1 MNRSSISKWVLSMLL
16 WMWAGGVYFFL
27 EVAWKTSQG
36 RPESISWTMFLL
48 AIILAVPLERFGA
61 ELPWEMPLVGQ
72 ACICTVAITVVEFV
86 AGVILN
92 VWLNLGVWDYS
103 HLPGNVMG
111 QICPEFAFLWFFLSI
126 VGIVMLD
133 WMRYAVEGG
142 ERPHYT

>member
-72 ACICTVAITVVEFV
+72 ACICTVAITEFEFV
-86 AGVILN
+86 AVVILN
-92 VWLNLGVWDYS
+92 VFSFARERYGTNLPRVCVPMVLLVNRWNC
-103 HLPGNVMG
+103 H
-111 QICPEFAFLWFFLSI
+111 
-126 VGIVMLD
+126 VGLD
-133 WMRYAVEGG
+133 EVCGRGRREAPLYITE
-142 ERPHYT
+142 